1 MSYQEDSRMS
11 EWYKDV
17 IRASA
22 LFMTQWSDAFINVYA
37 AILGSIGPH
46 GVQEDM
52 GSDHRYMRPTLIL
65 IHDIFRHYSRSHPIT
80 CSRGSGDMVIVW

>member
-17 IRASA
+17 IRARA
-22 LFMTQWSDAFINVYA
+22 LFRTQWSDAFINVYA

-52 GSDHRYMRPTLIL
+52 GSDHRYIRPTLIL
-65 IHDIFRHYSRSHPIT
+65 IHDIGTIAGLIELHVSEARMT
-80 CSRGSGDMVIVW
+80 W